1 VCGIARRR
9 PDLLEGLLLVC
20 PGMRVGAHERDLP
33 DQEPPAAELGWLE
46 AAPAELHGHLDR
58 ALGHRTRAVVEVVL
72 QALAAG
78 GPGDEA
84 YQDALTDGPG
94 YRLADQDAELLF
106 NGLVMFV
113 AGRNDRVVGY
123 ADQVHALQ
131 AYPRGTYCV
140 VDASGHY
147 LPCEQPEL
155 FRALTQDWLQRRD
168 T

>member
-1 VCGIARRR
+1 
-9 PDLLEGLLLVC
+9 
-20 PGMRVGAHERDLP
+20 M
-33 DQEPPAAELGWLE
+33 
-46 AAPAELHGHLDR
+46 
-58 ALGHRTRAVVEVVL
+58 VL